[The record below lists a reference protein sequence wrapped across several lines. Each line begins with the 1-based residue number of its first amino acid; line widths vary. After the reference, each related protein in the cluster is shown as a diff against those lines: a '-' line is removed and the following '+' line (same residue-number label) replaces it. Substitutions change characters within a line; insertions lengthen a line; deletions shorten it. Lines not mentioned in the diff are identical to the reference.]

1 MNASP
6 IRNPLCR
13 VLAALLDYPGE
24 NFALVLNEAETFLCC
39 EPAPRPVCDQILSVV
54 RWMRRQDP
62 TALQETYVQTF
73 DLTPRNALHLTAHL
87 LEEQDR
93 RRGPA
98 LIRLAEYYRA
108 AGLCIT
114 AGELP
119 DYLPAILEFASMLE
133 PQAAAGFLAEAEE
146 ALDVLEGNLRS
157 AGSPY
162 ALLVDAARRA
172 APSSDATPAVA
183 AGAAP

>member
-1 MNASP
+1 MNALA

-24 NFALVLNEAETFLCC
+24 NFALVLDEAETFLGCG
-39 EPAPRPVCDQILSVV
+39 PAPRLVCDQILSVL
-54 RWMRRQDP
+54 RWMRGQDP

-98 LIRLAEYYRA
+98 LIRLAEHYGA
-108 AGLCIT
+108 AGLHI
-114 AGELP
+114 AGGELP
-119 DYLPAILEFASMLE
+119 DYLPAILEFASMIE

-146 ALDVLEGNLRS
+146 ALVVLEGNLRS

-162 ALLVDAARRA
+162 ALLVDAVRHV
-172 APSSDATPAVA
+172 APPTGSTPAVA
-183 AGAAP
+183 AGAAS

>member
-1 MNASP
+1 MNAES

-13 VLAALLDYPGE
+13 VLAVLLDYPGE
-24 NFALVLNEAETFLCC
+24 HFARVLDETETFLGC
-39 EPAPRPVCDQILSVV
+39 EPAPRPVCEQILSVL
-54 RWMRRQDP
+54 RWMRGQDP

-98 LIRLAEYYRA
+98 LIRLADHYRA
-108 AGLCIT
+108 AGLRIA

-133 PQAAAGFLAEAEE
+133 PQAAAGFLAEADQ
-146 ALDVLEGNLRS
+146 ALAVLEDNLRS
-157 AGSPY
+157 GGSPY
-162 ALLVDAARRA
+162 ALLVDAVRHV

-183 AGAAP
+183 AGAAS